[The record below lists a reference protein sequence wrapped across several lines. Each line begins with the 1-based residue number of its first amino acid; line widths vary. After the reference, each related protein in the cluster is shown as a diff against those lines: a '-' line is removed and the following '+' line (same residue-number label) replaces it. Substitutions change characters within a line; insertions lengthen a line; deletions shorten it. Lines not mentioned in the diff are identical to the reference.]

1 MAKNI
6 EVDIEKFSYNE
17 KTILKDIHFSVEK
30 GECVVITGLSGCGKT
45 SLLRLLNGLI
55 PTVYDGDLCG
65 NIKILEKSIPDYETG
80 ELARY
85 VGNVF
90 QNPNE
95 QFFAKEVENEV
106 AIIGENMGMDFHQL
120 HTRVRSSLNE
130 IGISNLKTKNVRE
143 LSGGQKQKVAIAS
156 TLVFDSEIIFLDE
169 PSANLDHKS
178 TMELESI
185 LKNLKEQG
193 KTIVIAEHR
202 LSYLSKLLDRLIL
215 LKDGSIKAIF
225 SSKELNGEIEREND
239 LRCFNYQELKST
251 MKMPD
256 REQMIKVENIY
267 ISNNGY
273 RLDSPIN
280 FRLHRGEC
288 MALIGENG
296 IGKTTLAKEL
306 VGLLPMQKGTTNYG
320 NSIKSRLS
328 NTAIS
333 LQNCSNMFF
342 CETVEKELIPKDKSK
357 DESYL
362 SKVKHYLLNLELWK
376 KRMLNPHDL
385 SGGEKQRLALLIAL
399 LKESK
404 FIILDEPTAG
414 LDYRRMQLVA
424 NVIQEKIE
432 STPVMLITHDIELMF
447 KICNTAYLISK
458 NGSEKINVLGNETKI
473 IDFFNSMGKDK
484 VFRTGNRKGD

>member
-1 MAKNI
+1 M
-6 EVDIEKFSYNE
+6 
-17 KTILKDIHFSVEK
+17 
-30 GECVVITGLSGCGKT
+30 
-45 SLLRLLNGLI
+45 
-55 PTVYDGDLCG
+55 
-65 NIKILEKSIPDYETG
+65 
-80 ELARY
+80 
-85 VGNVF
+85 
-90 QNPNE
+90 
-95 QFFAKEVENEV
+95 
-106 AIIGENMGMDFHQL
+106 
-120 HTRVRSSLNE
+120 
-130 IGISNLKTKNVRE
+130 
-143 LSGGQKQKVAIAS
+143 AIAS

-256 REQMIKVENIY
+256 REQMIKAENIY

-362 SKVKHYLLNLELWK
+362 SKVKQYLLNLELWE

-458 NGSEKINVLGNETKI
+458 NGSEKINVLGNEAKI
-473 IDFFNSMGKDK
+473 IDFFNSMVKDK